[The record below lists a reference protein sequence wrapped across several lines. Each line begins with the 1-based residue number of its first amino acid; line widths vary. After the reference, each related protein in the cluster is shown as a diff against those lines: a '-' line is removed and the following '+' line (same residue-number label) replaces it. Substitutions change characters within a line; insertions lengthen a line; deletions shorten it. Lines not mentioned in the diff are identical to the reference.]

1 MTNDPFFYLAA
12 FACLVV
18 LVVLVIGV
26 LGFAQGG
33 KFNSRNANRLM
44 RWRIGAQAVALVV
57 IIAYVWFRG
66 S

>member
-1 MTNDPFFYLAA
+1 MQNDPFIYVAA

-18 LVVLVIGV
+18 LAILVIGV

-44 RWRIGAQAVALVV
+44 RWRIGAQAVALLV
-57 IIAYVWFRG
+57 IIAYVWSRG
-66 S
+66 G